1 MSNAPPDASTGAFAG
16 LLERDLLLTDADF
29 TRVSQLI
36 YQRAGIVLAPHKR
49 DMVYSRLGRRVR
61 SLGLTRFSDY
71 LTRLELHG
79 NTTEWTAFTNAL
91 TTNLTSFF
99 REAYH
104 FPLLAQHVTGRR
116 GPVRVWSAAAST
128 GEEVWSIAITLL
140 ETLGPQADIEV
151 VGTDI
156 DTEALRRARA
166 GIYPQE
172 LLRDMDKGRL
182 KRFFLKGAGQHSGF
196 VRVRPELTARVRF
209 GELNLVA
216 PAWQDI
222 EPFDAIFCRNVM
234 IYFDRTTQARVL
246 DRLAA
251 CLKPDGLLFAGH
263 SENFSQISTRFRLRG
278 QTVYTLKQA

>member
-1 MSNAPPDASTGAFAG
+1 MTSAPSGTPGGAFAG

-29 TRVSQLI
+29 TRISQLI

-61 SLGLTRFSDY
+61 SLGLSRFSDY
-71 LTRLELHG
+71 LARLEQQDMAA
-79 NTTEWTAFTNAL
+79 EWTAFTNAL

-104 FPLLAQHVTGRR
+104 FPMLAQHVSGRR

-128 GEEVWSIAITLL
+128 GEEAWSIAITLV
-140 ETLGPQADIEV
+140 ETLGPQAEV
-151 VGTDI
+151 EVLGTDI

-172 LLRDMDKGRL
+172 LLRDMDQARL
-182 KRFFLKGAGQHSGF
+182 KRFFLKGAGQQSGF
-196 VRVRPELTARVRF
+196 VRVRPELMARVRF
-209 GELNLVA
+209 SELNLVA
-216 PAWQDI
+216 QPWREI

-234 IYFDRTTQARVL
+234 IYFDRTTQAKVL
-246 DRLAA
+246 NGLAA

-278 QTVYTLKQA
+278 QTVYTLT